1 MLSLKINTYN
11 KMYEVQKKYRNTSF
25 TSKSIMR
32 WMILF
37 CWFYLASTLTVYNNA
52 RFVPT
57 NPQLILDN
65 VTNINSQINC
75 ACICFNN
82 LMCLTMTYSGINQQ
96 CVLYSTGLDQG
107 TLGIMTTNLLA
118 SVLSFEN
125 KTSSK

>member
-1 MLSLKINTYN
+1 
-11 KMYEVQKKYRNTSF
+11 
-25 TSKSIMR
+25 MR

-75 ACICFNN
+75 AYICFNN

-96 CVLYSTGLDQG
+96 CVLYSAGLDQG
-107 TLGIMTTNLLA
+107 TLGIMTTNLLTSA
-118 SVLSFEN
+118 LSFEN